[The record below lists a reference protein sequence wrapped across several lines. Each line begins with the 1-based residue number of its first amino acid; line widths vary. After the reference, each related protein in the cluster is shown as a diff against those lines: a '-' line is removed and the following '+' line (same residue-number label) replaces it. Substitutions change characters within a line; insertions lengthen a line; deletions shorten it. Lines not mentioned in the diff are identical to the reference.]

1 MRLVAKILREKWQ
14 ASIRTK
20 LVTLFTLLVA
30 AIASFVM
37 AYFPYRQEQDEFKS
51 MREKGQNIAEV
62 AAYNIAPALY
72 FDDIDAVKETF
83 KSIEQLE
90 DVTYIVVVDRSG
102 RVIASYKGNKAR
114 EANFIDVSGEG
125 RISKK
130 RSVFKLMTP
139 IVLDGEEIGR
149 LYMGLS
155 LAKLKEGARRTRLTV
170 LIIGFLIMVLGFA
183 AVTIISSTIT
193 EPLNKIVRTA
203 KEIAAGDLSKRAPVL
218 SRDEIGYLAETFN
231 QMVDNLQKAQGELQ
245 KINRN
250 LEKLVDERTRNLQL
264 EVRRRLK
271 AQKALEERL
280 GYESLIATISSRFIN
295 LSNEEIDSGIQES
308 LRQLGQFVGAD
319 RCYVVLL
326 SEDGKEKKCIYGWQA
341 KGVKPRVGDK
351 QFFLTAKCPWWRQK
365 IENAECLCIR
375 TLSDLPPEADGLK
388 SCLRKRGI
396 KSVILLPLVYGRTL
410 IGFLGFDAIRE
421 ERRWPEDMVTFLK
434 VVGEIIANAIGRK
447 QTYEELKTSYEKVKR
462 SVISTINAMSKIIEL
477 RDPYTAGHQQRVAM
491 LASAIAREMGL
502 PEERVVGI
510 QLAALIHDIGK
521 IYVPADIL
529 AKPGKLTEIEFDMI
543 KTHPELG
550 YNTLKI
556 LEFPWPIAEIIRQ
569 HHERLDG
576 SGYPHGLKGDE
587 ILLEARI
594 IGVADVIEAMASHR
608 PYRPALG
615 IEAALEEI
623 TRNSGKLYDPEVVK
637 ACVRLFREKGFDFEK
652 EPQLLSSL
660 HL

>member
-1 MRLVAKILREKWQ
+1 MRLVARILREKWQ

-20 LVTLFTLLVA
+20 LVTLFTLLVS
-30 AIASFVM
+30 AIAAFVM
-37 AYFPYRQEQDEFKS
+37 VYFPYRQEQDEFKS
-51 MREKGQNIAEV
+51 MREKGQSIAEV

-72 FDDIDAVKETF
+72 FEDIDAVNETF

-102 RVIASYKGNKAR
+102 RVIASYRGNEAR
-114 EANFIDVSGEG
+114 EANFTDISGEG
-125 RISKK
+125 RISKN
-130 RSVFKLMTP
+130 SPVFKTMTP

-149 LYMGLS
+149 LYMGWS
-155 LAKLKEGARRTRLTV
+155 LMKLKEGVRRARLTV

-183 AVTIISSTIT
+183 AVTVISSTIT

-231 QMVDNLQKAQGELQ
+231 QMVDNLQRAQGELQ

-250 LEKLVDERTRNLQL
+250 LEKLVDERTRNLQM

-326 SEDGKEKKCIYGWQA
+326 SEDGREKKCIYEWQA
-341 KGVKPRVGDK
+341 KDVKPWVGDK
-351 QFFLTAKCPWWRQK
+351 QFFLTTKCPWWK
-365 IENAECLCIR
+365 KLLKNTGGLCVNK
-375 TLSDLPPEADGLK
+375 LSDLPPEAADLK
-388 SCLRKRGI
+388 SCLAAEGVKSAILVPLFYERKI
-396 KSVILLPLVYGRTL
+396 
-410 IGFLGFDAIRE
+410 IGFLRIDAVKR
-421 ERRWPEDMVTFLK
+421 ERRWPKNMITFLK
-434 VVGEIIANAIGRK
+434 LVGEIIANAIGRK
-447 QTYEELKTSYEKVKR
+447 QAYEELKTSYEKVKK
-462 SVISTINAMSKIIEL
+462 SVISTVNAMSKVIEL
-477 RDPYTAGHQQRVAM
+477 RDPYTAGHQQRVAL

-502 PEERVVGI
+502 PEERVFGI

-529 AKPGKLTEIEFDMI
+529 AKPGKLTEIEFEMI

-550 YNTLKI
+550 YNALKMI
-556 LEFPWPIAEIIRQ
+556 EFPWPIAEIIRQ

-594 IGVADVIEAMASHR
+594 IGVADVVEAMASHR
-608 PYRPALG
+608 PYRPSLG
-615 IEAALEEI
+615 IDAALEEI